1 MTALAIDA
9 GSRYARLAR
18 VAPGGGPEPVDLPGA
33 VPGEGLPVPEAAR
46 GDRAAALRTAY
57 DAYLRHHDAPARLL
71 VVVPQHDRA
80 GHARRAADALTT
92 PPARGPAPDVRT
104 LAAPHA
110 VLALLRHTGPLAPG
124 RYAVCDLGA
133 AAAEVSV
140 CTVTPG
146 AVAVAAASRHA
157 PDDGYGAAFDAAL
170 LTRSGLTPDDDTR
183 RALAAVR
190 AEPGAG
196 RRLALVLDRA
206 DRDPAR
212 FETTAVHHVA
222 GRPVTAHTVR
232 AALPLLTDGLDRAL
246 AGAPGGPGRTAPLA
260 LTGGVARF
268 GPLRTHLDAAGLTIT
283 ALPDGTDPAHAAV
296 LGAALVAAGRVDPAD
311 RYPYELWIGTH
322 RTEAG
327 RPTDRELLISA
338 AGTLEPGGPPVYA
351 ESDGRRVGVRT
362 APGRP
367 VRVRVTDPAS
377 GAGAP
382 LGPLTLPGG
391 GETDRFHVGVRLA
404 ADGTAALVLHPLGAG
419 PPGAFPLGTLPADI
433 GTDTKEVGP

>member
-268 GPLRTHLDAAGLTIT
+268 GPLRTHLDAAGLTLT
-283 ALPDGTDPAHAAV
+283 ALPDDTDPAHAAV

-311 RYPYELWIGTH
+311 RYPYELWIGAH

-367 VRVRVTDPAS
+367 VRVRAIDPAS